1 MDLFN
6 VSLQNFQAAR
16 SSIERLL
23 AMKPPELRTDLCH
36 ADFTKVIINGVG
48 NYLNIPPLKTLLLT

>member
-1 MDLFN
+1 MLYIIQVMDLFN

-23 AMKPPELRTDLCH
+23 AMKPLELRMDFCH
-36 ADFTKVIINGVG
+36 ADFTKVRINKVV
-48 NYLNIPPLKTLLLT
+48 NCLNIP